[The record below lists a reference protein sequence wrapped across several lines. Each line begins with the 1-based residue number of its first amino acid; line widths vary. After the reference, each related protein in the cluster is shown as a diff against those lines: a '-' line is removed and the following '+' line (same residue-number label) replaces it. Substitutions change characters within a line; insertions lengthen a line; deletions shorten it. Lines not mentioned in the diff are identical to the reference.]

1 MDQGQ
6 TILLVD
12 DSEDDLLLMRRAFQ
26 RAGSTSP
33 LQEVHNGEEAI
44 AYLTGKSPYD
54 DRTQFPLPA
63 VVLLDINMPM
73 KNGFAVLQ
81 WARAQPSLKRLTIFM
96 LTASMRM
103 EDVEQGFDLGANSFL
118 VKPTN
123 LDELTKMLDCLGHW
137 LDYDHLPPFNDAVR
151 K

>member
-12 DSEDDLLLMRRAFQ
+12 DSEDDILLTRRAFQ
-26 RAGSTSP
+26 KASSTSP
-33 LQEVHNGEEAI
+33 LQEVHSGEEAM
-44 AYLTGKSPYD
+44 AYLKGESPYG

-63 VVLLDINMPM
+63 VVLLDINMPI
-73 KNGFAVLQ
+73 KNGFAVLE
-81 WARAQPSLKRLTIFM
+81 WARAQPSLERLTIIM

-103 EDVEQGFDLGANSFL
+103 EDVERASDLGANSFL

-123 LDELTKMLDCLGHW
+123 LEELVKMLHCLGDW